1 MKVKYIKLKIIY
13 FNIILLMVLIKK
25 KSKYSVGDLEYS
37 VLDRSQSFANT
48 QRYLEEVNTQY
59 IDVTLDQIF
68 YQLKEFQEQINFF
81 NLISS
86 NLTKMK
92 DYRWRITKIFKK

>member
-13 FNIILLMVLIKK
+13 LNIILLMVLMKK

-68 YQLKEFQEQINFF
+68 YQLKEFQEQIIFF
-81 NLISS
+81 LI
-86 NLTKMK
+86 
-92 DYRWRITKIFKK
+92 W

>member
-1 MKVKYIKLKIIY
+1 MKVKYIKLNIIY
-13 FNIILLMVLIKK
+13 LNIILLMVLMKK

-68 YQLKEFQEQINFF
+68 YQLKEFQEQIIFF

>member
-13 FNIILLMVLIKK
+13 LNIILLMVLMKK
-25 KSKYSVGDLEYS
+25 KSKYFVGDREYS

-48 QRYLEEVNTQY
+48 QRYLEEVNTKY
-59 IDVTLDQIF
+59 IDVALDQIF
-68 YQLKEFQEQINFF
+68 YQLMEFQEQIIFF
-81 NLISS
+81 YLISS

>member
-13 FNIILLMVLIKK
+13 LNIILLMVLMKK

-48 QRYLEEVNTQY
+48 QRYLEKVNTQY

-92 DYRWRITKIFKK
+92 NYRWRITKILKK

>member
-1 MKVKYIKLKIIY
+1 MQHKVFIFVKWKRIADIKVIIETSIDQNRLKNMKVKYIKLKIIY
-13 FNIILLMVLIKK
+13 FNIILLMVLMKK

-37 VLDRSQSFANT
+37 VLDRSQSFTNT

-68 YQLKEFQEQINFF
+68 TN
-81 NLISS
+81 
-86 NLTKMK
+86 
-92 DYRWRITKIFKK
+92 

>member
-1 MKVKYIKLKIIY
+1 M
-13 FNIILLMVLIKK
+13 KK
-25 KSKYSVGDLEYS
+25 KSKYSVGDLEYL
-37 VLDRSQSFANT
+37 VLDRAHSFTNT

-59 IDVTLDQIF
+59 IDNTLNQIF
-68 YQLKEFQEQINFF
+68 YQLKEFQEQINIF

-92 DYRWRITKIFKK
+92 NYR

>member
-13 FNIILLMVLIKK
+13 LNIILLMVLMKK

-68 YQLKEFQEQINFF
+68 YQLKKFQEQINFF
-81 NLISS
+81 YLISS